1 MKLNRSHATAGF
13 SVLEAIIAL
22 LVASLILSVILPIAS
37 RSVSDNL
44 RIGMRGLDAVAL
56 SIEESAFRG
65 LASAAVPAPTLPFR
79 PAPRDMLSGSPAE
92 IVMTAM
98 APQQT
103 LCVPQGEL
111 VAVKL
116 TIEQQG
122 EAGRLVCRI
131 DERERELMRWE
142 EGEASFAYSLDGGAW
157 SKIWP
162 IAPATGSDAPQLG
175 ATQLSTIKAPRV
187 RFILM
192 KAGRPSFS
200 WIAAFGYLRPVQYQ
214 LDDMTSA
221 SGPGVVVPP

>member
-1 MKLNRSHATAGF
+1 MKFVHNHAAAGF

-37 RSVSDNL
+37 RSVGDNL
-44 RIGMRGLDAVAL
+44 RIGMHGLDAVAL

-79 PAPRDMLSGSPAE
+79 PAPLDMLSGSPAE

-111 VAVKL
+111 AAVTL

-122 EAGRLVCRI
+122 EAGRLVCRTE
-131 DERERELMRWE
+131 ERERELMRWN

-157 SKIWP
+157 SSIWP
-162 IAPATGSDAPQLG
+162 IAPAAESDAPLLG
-175 ATQLSTIKAPRV
+175 ATQLATIKAPRV
-187 RFILM
+187 RFTLM

-214 LDDMTSA
+214 LDNMTSE
-221 SGPGVVVPP
+221 PGTGVAVPP